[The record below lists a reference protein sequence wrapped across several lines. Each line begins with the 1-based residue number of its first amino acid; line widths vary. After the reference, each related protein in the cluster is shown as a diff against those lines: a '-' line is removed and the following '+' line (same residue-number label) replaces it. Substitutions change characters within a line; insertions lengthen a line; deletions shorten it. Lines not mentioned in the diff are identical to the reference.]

1 MPGLETLIER
11 GERLLARL
19 EQWTGTNAEPDWTA
33 LAFQWRQAVGPW
45 PAGGRGHLAAIHHPQ
60 AVQLDDL
67 LNIERQKQALVQN
80 TRQFL
85 AGLPANNALLSG
97 ARGTGKSSLVKA
109 LLTAFAVQGLRI
121 IEVDKAHLV
130 ELPAI
135 VAPLRDRPE
144 RFLIY
149 TDDLSFEADDAAYK
163 ALKAILDG
171 SLQAPPEN
179 VLLYATSN
187 RRHLMPEFMAENQ
200 AARMIEGELHPGE
213 ATEEKVSLSERFG
226 LWLSFY
232 PFTQDDYLAVVRHW
246 VAKLDARGD
255 ALKALDEKAAV
266 QFATQRGSRSGR
278 VARQF
283 AADWVGSRGLAGR

>member
-1 MPGLETLIER
+1 MANLETLIER

-19 EQWTGTNAEPDWTA
+19 EHWTGDVSEPDWSA
-33 LAFQWRQAVGPW
+33 LAFQWRQDAGPW
-45 PAGGRGHLAAIHHPQ
+45 PVGGRGHLFPIRHPQ
-60 AVQLDDL
+60 PVTLDDL
-67 LNIERQKQALVQN
+67 LNLDRQKQALVQN

-109 LLTAFAVQGLRI
+109 LLTAFATEGLRMV
-121 IEVDKAHLV
+121 EVDKAHLV
-130 ELPAI
+130 ELPMI

-144 RFLIY
+144 RFLVY
-149 TDDLSFEADDAAYK
+149 TDDLSSEAGDPAYK

-171 SLQAPPEN
+171 SLQAPPDN
-179 VLLYATSN
+179 VLIYATSN
-187 RRHLMPEFMAENQ
+187 RRHLMPEFMAEND
-200 AARMIEGELHPGE
+200 AARVIEGELHPGE
-213 ATEEKVSLSERFG
+213 AIEEKVSLSERFG

-232 PFTQDDYLAVVRHW
+232 PFTQEEYLAVVRHW
-246 VAKLDARGD
+246 IERLDERGE
-255 ALKALDEKAAV
+255 ALAALDEKAAM

-283 AADWVGSRGLAGR
+283 AVDWVGRRGLDRG

>member
-1 MPGLETLIER
+1 MPGLEGLIER

-19 EQWTGTNAEPDWTA
+19 EQWSGTSAEPDWTA
-33 LAFQWRQAVGPW
+33 LAFQWQHAAGPW
-45 PAGGRGHLAAIHHPQ
+45 PAGGHGHLAPIHHPQ

-109 LLTAFAVQGLRI
+109 LLTAFAAEGLRV

-135 VAPLRDRPE
+135 VAPLRERPE

-171 SLQAPPEN
+171 SLQAPPDN
-179 VLLYATSN
+179 VLIYATSN

-200 AARMIEGELHPGE
+200 AARMIDGELHPGE
-213 ATEEKVSLSERFG
+213 AIEEKVSLSERFG

-232 PFTQDDYLAVVRHW
+232 PFSQGDYLAVVRHW

-255 ALKALDEKAAV
+255 ALKGLDEKAAV